1 MMGWLILLLVLLF
14 VIGGGWWGW
23 PLVAALFGVRQVTD
37 KPGAL
42 GKITELMRT
51 YDITPDEVAVAY
63 RDPSPTQ
70 AAPARRSGGEIAK
83 TLFTYLGAIFILAG
97 ISTYI
102 GMFWNRMGSVM
113 RVLVTLGVGYMLLIV
128 LISALHEKKF
138 PKLILPLALASVIM
152 LTSGWFVFIHEV
164 FPRGDNW
171 RLASLSVFG
180 LMALHQGV
188 LFCKYA
194 RTVLAFTALLFVY
207 AFLQVGLDMLD
218 VSPGFS
224 AIILGSSLFL
234 VATELEKSPHRSLSE
249 FAFLIA
255 LCWLNAG
262 IFDRVAIAS
271 APNWAVLLTGMSI
284 ISAAYGLEKGRRQD
298 RLAGLGM
305 LIGSAMA
312 YTGLFDLVYKTAV
325 EPAFFAVTASM
336 LYACI
341 LLQSRALLLTT
352 VIAMLSYIGYFTT
365 QHFVDSLGWP
375 ISLVLMGVAFMGVS
389 ALAMR
394 VKRQM

>member
-1 MMGWLILLLVLLF
+1 MSMLILLIVVLV

-23 PLVAALFGVRQVTD
+23 PLLAALFGVKSVSD
-37 KPGAL
+37 KAGAL
-42 GKITELMRT
+42 ARIAELMRT
-51 YDITPDEVAVAY
+51 YDITPNEVAVAF
-63 RDPSPTQ
+63 RDPTLLQ
-70 AAPARRSGGEIAK
+70 AAPARRSSGEIAR
-83 TLFTYLGAIFILAG
+83 TLFVYLGAIFILAG

-113 RVLVTLGVGYMLLIV
+113 RIVVTLGIGYTLLIV
-128 LISALHEKKF
+128 LVSALHEKKF
-138 PKLILPLALASVIM
+138 PKLILPLALATVIM

-171 RLASLSVFG
+171 RLAALSVFG

-188 LFCKYA
+188 LFRKYA
-194 RTVLAFTALLFVY
+194 QTVLAFTALLFVY
-207 AFLQVGLDMLD
+207 AFLHVGLDMLD
-218 VSPGFS
+218 VPIGLT
-224 AIILGSSLFL
+224 AIILGASLFL
-234 VATELEKSPHRSLSE
+234 VAGELEKSPHRSLAE

-262 IFDRVAIAS
+262 LFDQVAIATS
-271 APNWAVLLTGMSI
+271 ANWAALLTGGCTM
-284 ISAAYGLEKGRRQD
+284 SAAYGLQQAGRQP
-298 RLAGLGM
+298 RLAGLAY
-305 LIGSAMA
+305 LFGSIMA
-312 YTGLFDLVYKTAV
+312 YTGLFDLVRKTPV
-325 EPAFFAVTASM
+325 ELLYFAVTASM
-336 LYACI
+336 LYACVI
-341 LLQSRALLLTT
+341 LQSRALLLTT
-352 VIAMLSYIGYFTT
+352 VLAMLGYIGYFTA

>member
-1 MMGWLILLLVLLF
+1 MSAIILLVVLLI
-14 VIGGGWWGW
+14 VVGGGWWGW
-23 PLVAALFGVRQVTD
+23 PLAAALFGAKGVND
-37 KPGAL
+37 KPAAL
-42 GKITELMRT
+42 SKIVELMQT
-51 YDITPDEVAVAY
+51 HDITPAEVAVVF
-63 RDPSPTQ
+63 RDPALLQ
-70 AAPARRSGGEIAK
+70 EAPARRSGGEIAK

-113 RVLVTLGVGYMLLIV
+113 RIVVTLGVGYTLLIV
-128 LISALHEKKF
+128 LVSALHEKKF
-138 PKLILPLALASVIM
+138 PKLILPLSLASVIM
-152 LTSGWFVFIHEV
+152 LTSGWFVFIHEM
-164 FPRGDNW
+164 FPHGDNW
-171 RLASLSVFG
+171 RLAALTVFG

-188 LFCKYA
+188 LFRKYA
-194 RTVLAFTALLFVY
+194 LTVLAFTALVFVY

-218 VSPGFS
+218 VPPGFS
-224 AIILGSSLFL
+224 ALILGASLFL
-234 VATELEKSPHRSLSE
+234 VATELEKSPHRSLAE
-249 FAFLIA
+249 FSFLIG

-262 IFDRVAIAS
+262 VFDRVAIAS
-271 APNWAVLLTGMSI
+271 AANWAALVTGVCAM
-284 ISAAYGLEKGRRQD
+284 SAAYGLQKDGRQL
-298 RLAGLGM
+298 RLAGLGY

-312 YTGLFDLVYKTAV
+312 YTGLFDLLHKTPV
-325 EPAFFAVTASM
+325 ELLYFAVTASM
-336 LYACI
+336 LYACV

-352 VIAMLSYIGYFTT
+352 VIAMLSYIGYFTA

>member
-1 MMGWLILLLVLLF
+1 MTWLILLLVLLF

-23 PLVAALFGVRQVTD
+23 PLVAALFGVKQVTD

-42 GKITELMRT
+42 ARITELMRT
-51 YDITPDEVAVAY
+51 YDISPDDVATAY
-63 RDPSPTQ
+63 RDPAPAH
-70 AAPARRSGGEIAK
+70 AAPVKRSGGEIAK

-113 RVLVTLGVGYMLLIV
+113 RIVVTLGVGYTLLIV
-128 LISALHEKKF
+128 LVSALHEKKF
-138 PKLILPLALASVIM
+138 PKLILPLALATVIM

-164 FPRGDNW
+164 FPHGDNW
-171 RLASLSVFG
+171 RLAALAVFG

-188 LFCKYA
+188 LFHKYEL
-194 RTVLAFTALLFVY
+194 TVLAFTALLFVY

-218 VSPGFS
+218 VPPGFS
-224 AIILGSSLFL
+224 AMILGASLLL
-234 VATELEKSPHRSLSE
+234 VATALEQSSHRSLSE

-255 LCWLNAG
+255 LCWFNAG
-262 IFDRVAIAS
+262 VFDRVAIA
-271 APNWAVLLTGMSI
+271 AATNWAALVAGCSVM
-284 ISAAYGLEKGRRQD
+284 SAAHGLKMGGRQS
-298 RLAGLGM
+298 RLAGLGT

-312 YTGLFDLVYKTAV
+312 YSGLFDLVHKTPV
-325 EPAFFAVTASM
+325 ELLFFAVTASM
-336 LYACI
+336 LYACV
-341 LLQSRALLLTT
+341 LVQSRALLLTT
-352 VIAMLSYIGYFTT
+352 VIAMLSYIGYFTA

-375 ISLVLMGVAFMGVS
+375 ISLVLMGVAFLGVS

-394 VKRQM
+394 VKRQL